1 MRTRLTV
8 ATVLLATLG
17 MVGCAASSPGKSS
30 VGASTGTPG
39 LAKGTQGTAVAST
52 TLTTPQAV
60 QASDGKWH
68 LAYELVLTNV
78 TPFPLR
84 ITDVTVLNGITR
96 HKLLS
101 VSGATLKADFTPIAG
116 PMGDEGVADPTD
128 TGATT
133 MASSSQWIV
142 WLDVV
147 VPSRAAV
154 PPLLEHHVIGS
165 LQVPKHDPQAF
176 DFTVSRIRTNPA
188 SATVLTPPVL
198 AGDWYMSEGC
208 CADDT
213 HHRRGLGAVNGALAV
228 PQRFAID
235 FYKVDA
241 QHRTWIG
248 DPSKLSSYLT
258 YRQPVLAAGPG
269 TVVASRNDLPNN
281 PDLPKPPKNVPL
293 DATVGNFVIE
303 KLDSGLFVLYGHMDP
318 GSVLVQ
324 AGQHVAGG
332 SKLGLIGTSGNS
344 TTPHVHFQILTE
356 PTFFPTDS
364 PPYVFSHF
372 NLLGRV
378 PDRIW
383 DDNLGLQPTG
393 KLPFTP
399 ASPGGNRVREL
410 PLDRAVVHFN

>member
-1 MRTRLTV
+1 MRTRLSV
-8 ATVLLATLG
+8 ATVLLTALAL
-17 MVGCAASSPGKSS
+17 AACGTSSGGNTSVAVPGSPGI
-30 VGASTGTPG
+30 ANDTE
-39 LAKGTQGTAVAST
+39 GTAVASS

-60 QASDGKWH
+60 KASDGRWH
-68 LAYELVLTNV
+68 LAYELVLTDV
-78 TPFPLR
+78 TPFAVHIDR
-84 ITDVTVLNGITR
+84 IKVLNGATQQN
-96 HKLLS
+96 LLT

-116 PMGDEGVADPTD
+116 PMGDEGVDDPTN
-128 TGATT
+128 TGSTT

-142 WLDVV
+142 WLDVS
-147 VPSRAAV
+147 VPTRADV
-154 PPLLEHHVIGS
+154 PQSLVHRVIGS
-165 LQVPKHDPQAF
+165 LQLPNKPDPQTF
-176 DFTVSRIRTNPA
+176 DYAVSHIRTSTA
-188 SATVLTPPVL
+188 QATVLTPPVL
-198 AGDWYMSEGC
+198 PGDWYMSEGC

-213 HHRRGLGAVNGALAV
+213 HHRRGIDPVNGELLV

-293 DATVGNFVIE
+293 DQAVGNFVIE
-303 KLDSGLFVLYGHMDP
+303 KLNSGLYVLYGHMDP
-318 GSVLVQ
+318 GSVVVK
-324 AGQHVAGG
+324 AGQKVAGG

-364 PPYVFSHF
+364 PPYVFSQF

-399 ASPGGNRVREL
+399 ASPGGKRVKEL
-410 PLDRAVVHFN
+410 PLDRAVVHFS

>member
-1 MRTRLTV
+1 M
-8 ATVLLATLG
+8 ATVLLATVG
-17 MVGCAASSPGKSS
+17 MVGCASSSPGNSS
-30 VGASTGTPG
+30 VGVSTGDSRNPG
-39 LAKGTQGTAVAST
+39 IAKGTEGTAVASS

-60 QASDGKWH
+60 PGSDGKWH
-68 LAYELVLTNV
+68 LAYELLLTNV
-78 TPFPLR
+78 APFPLR
-84 ITDVTVLNGITR
+84 ITDIKVRNAITGR
-96 HKLLS
+96 NLLT
-101 VSGATLKADFTPIAG
+101 VSGATLKADFTPVAG
-116 PMGDEGVADPTD
+116 PVGDEGVADPAK
-128 TGATT
+128 TGSAT

-154 PPLLEHHVIGS
+154 PPLLQHRVIGS
-165 LQVPKHDPQAF
+165 LQLPGDHQQAF
-176 DFTVSRIRTNPA
+176 DFAVSRIRTNPA
-188 SATVLTPPVL
+188 PATVLTPPVR

-213 HHRRGLGAVNGALAV
+213 HHRRGIIPVNGALQV

-269 TVVASRNDLPNN
+269 TIVASRNDLPNN
-281 PDLPKPPKNVPL
+281 PDLPEPPKNVPL
-293 DATVGNFVIE
+293 NQAVGNFVIE

-318 GSVLVQ
+318 GSVVVQ

-332 SKLGLIGTSGNS
+332 GKLGLIGTSGNS
-344 TTPHVHFQILTE
+344 TTPHVHFQLLTE

-364 PPYVFSHF
+364 PPYVFSDF

-399 ASPGGNRVREL
+399 ASPGGKRVQEL
-410 PLDRAVVHFN
+410 PLDRTVVHFS

>member
-1 MRTRLTV
+1 M
-8 ATVLLATLG
+8 
-17 MVGCAASSPGKSS
+17 
-30 VGASTGTPG
+30 
-39 LAKGTQGTAVAST
+39 
-52 TLTTPQAV
+52 
-60 QASDGKWH
+60 
-68 LAYELVLTNV
+68 
-78 TPFPLR
+78 
-84 ITDVTVLNGITR
+84 
-96 HKLLS
+96 
-101 VSGATLKADFTPIAG
+101 
-116 PMGDEGVADPTD
+116 
-128 TGATT
+128 
-133 MASSSQWIV
+133 
-142 WLDVV
+142 
-147 VPSRAAV
+147 
-154 PPLLEHHVIGS
+154 
-165 LQVPKHDPQAF
+165 
-176 DFTVSRIRTNPA
+176 SRIRTNPA

-213 HHRRGLGAVNGALAV
+213 HHRRGLGSVNGELAV

-281 PDLPKPPKNVPL
+281 PDLPRPPKNVPL

-318 GSVLVQ
+318 GSVVVQ

-356 PTFFPTDS
+356 ADVLPHRQPA
-364 PPYVFSHF
+364 V
-372 NLLGRV
+372 R
-378 PDRIW
+378 
-383 DDNLGLQPTG
+383 LQPVQPARVGCPTG
-393 KLPFTP
+393 SGTTTSACSRP
-399 ASPGGNRVREL
+399 ASSRSRRPRPAAIGCGSSRSTGPSCTSTE
-410 PLDRAVVHFN
+410 PAWRADSSTLLTGSVAAATVTRLKLGCLY